1 LVRLKSHFQ
10 KRIKIIAILSLIKNT
25 TELVICGKADMVLG
39 MLHTIIIFI
48 DCLNPNYVIG
58 LPKLVIV
65 LELWVFAKN
74 LSLTQKLG
82 DDFLQ
87 MPKAQ

>member
-1 LVRLKSHFQ
+1 
-10 KRIKIIAILSLIKNT
+10 
-25 TELVICGKADMVLG
+25 MVLG

-74 LSLTQKLG
+74 LSLTQRLG
-82 DDFLQ
+82 DDFL
-87 MPKAQ
+87 